1 MKKIILTLAGAIIIT
16 GMTLISCKKSSVDSI
31 ENKID
36 TNKSTF
42 NGENKNIHE
51 MRIELTSFKIDVQKQ
66 LFNTLTANQKS
77 LIWQDKIKQVIS
89 ENEFSDY
96 QVELLKELEES
107 ISQEIYVVGSK
118 AENNFKE
125 VFHKEWIKKA
135 KGQFNFDDLVN
146 IVANLDDYKH
156 NKGPIAGG
164 GDRRDDCECSIQ
176 SDWCMMSM
184 TCKKDICN
192 DSAHGC
198 GTIWTFSCKGMC
210 RWN

>member
-66 LFNTLTANQKS
+66 LFNTLTASQKS

-146 IVANLDDYKH
+146 IVANLNDYKH

-164 GDRRDDCECSIQ
+164 GDRKMIVNAAYSQIG
-176 SDWCMMSM
+176 
-184 TCKKDICN
+184 
-192 DSAHGC
+192 A
-198 GTIWTFSCKGMC
+198 
-210 RWN
+210 